1 MLQIGNW
8 ICGAKKAVAR
18 RVYNENYWF
27 PFRCSSVL
35 LWTNFNPFKNP
46 SRAQLSSGVFW
57 CAADF
62 SLRLLLWTRPL
73 QNEGT
78 LSLSDVLDGWKGGG
92 GLVEEL
98 PIQKYG
104 EKIDRNINE
113 DRKKREMK
121 KKAPG
126 IVIWR
131 WALTTLFL
139 LFWRT
144 AMNCRLITSGVIY
157 PADTHTQWGEEPVNG
172 EARYRAAVY
181 IKGDFIDLVQWA
193 FLSLCKRI
201 CADSSW
207 PVQRRSNTRRHKYHS
222 IVRQVNTRPQETVSH
237 IHHCIETAHN
247 IPRAIISRSSGDVHH
262 GRSCR
267 TIER

>member
-92 GLVEEL
+92 VSLKSCPFKSTERRSIGILMRTE
-98 PIQKYG
+98 
-104 EKIDRNINE
+104 
-113 DRKKREMK
+113 KREKWK

-157 PADTHTQWGEEPVNG
+157 PADTHRE
-172 EARYRAAVY
+172 
-181 IKGDFIDLVQWA
+181 
-193 FLSLCKRI
+193 
-201 CADSSW
+201 
-207 PVQRRSNTRRHKYHS
+207 
-222 IVRQVNTRPQETVSH
+222 
-237 IHHCIETAHN
+237 
-247 IPRAIISRSSGDVHH
+247 
-262 GRSCR
+262 
-267 TIER
+267 